1 MRRLPSKRAM
11 ARRRTGRVAKVVVGA
26 DAGADAAAVAV
37 TATADSR
44 TTSVAIHRRAAISPA
59 RVKPPMKSASFMP
72 R

>member
-1 MRRLPSKRAM
+1 
-11 ARRRTGRVAKVVVGA
+11 VAKVVVGA

-44 TTSVAIHRRAAISPA
+44 TTSVAIHSRAAISPA